1 MTDKDLISQL
11 NSLKNIS
18 PDQNWL
24 KSNRELLLSQI
35 SNSGATELSVWKVFV
50 INFQSFSKAASQP
63 AFALAAFVLIL
74 LSGSLFGHQLFNQA
88 KPNDSLY
95 IARIISE
102 KARLTTV
109 LNSEARGKMEAQFAA
124 DHAQDIANTLA
135 DTNFNNDSNQDQVA
149 KLNESFGREI
159 ATVKTRINHLNE
171 TSKLEASKL
180 SSVSQIPT
188 PVTEPAVLIA
198 NTLKDNQGVQVF
210 ENPTASI
217 TTPVLDFKKATLTPS
232 LDIDNV
238 TATLSADI
246 ISQDSVFVDA
256 DKILDEAK
264 KLFDEKDYDKAI
276 DKLKEVDEIIK

>member
-35 SNSGATELSVWKVFV
+35 SNSGATELSVWKIFV

-63 AFALAAFVLIL
+63 VFALAAFVLIL
-74 LSGSLFGHQLFNQA
+74 LSGSVFSHQLFNQA

-102 KARLTTV
+102 KAKLTTV

-124 DHAQDIANTLA
+124 NHAQDIANTLA
-135 DTNFNNDSNQDQVA
+135 DTNFNNDNNQDQVA

-171 TSKLEASKL
+171 ASKLEAEKL
-180 SSVSQIPT
+180 NTTNKIT
-188 PVTEPAVLIA
+188 TINEPAVFIA
-198 NTLKDNQGVQVF
+198 NTLKDDKGVQIF
-210 ENPTASI
+210 ENPIASV
-217 TTPVLDFKKATLTPS
+217 TSPALDLKNATLTPN
-232 LDIDNV
+232 LNIDKI
-238 TATLSADI
+238 TATLSTDI
-246 ISQDSVFVDA
+246 IPKDNVFVDA

-264 KLFDEKDYDKAI
+264 KLFDEKDYTKAI

>member
-35 SNSGATELSVWKVFV
+35 SNSGARELSVWKVFV

-74 LSGSLFGHQLFNQA
+74 LSGSVFGHQLFNQA

-102 KARLTTV
+102 KAKLTTV

-124 DHAQDIANTLA
+124 DHAQDIANTLS
-135 DTNFNNDSNQDQVA
+135 DTNFNNDNNQDQVA

-180 SSVSQIPT
+180 NTASQIQNM
-188 PVTEPAVLIA
+188 TEPAVLIA

-210 ENPTASI
+210 ENPIASI
-217 TTPVLDFKKATLTPS
+217 TTPVLDLKKATITPN
-232 LDIDNV
+232 LDIDKV
-238 TATLSADI
+238 AATLSTDI
-246 ISQDSVFVDA
+246 ISQDNVFVDA